1 MKVHRLHSI
10 AIAAAA
16 VVSTL
21 LAACGPPTA
30 ETMANPAAPHAGV
43 ALSFQTDAVIARAQ
57 TRLRVKPDDW
67 KSVDE
72 LAAAYL
78 QKVREIGDPSYY
90 GKAEA
95 LLKGALAHDSADP
108 EATASM
114 GLLALARH
122 QFKAGLAWGI
132 KARALDPAA
141 SRPLG
146 IIGDAQIELGR
157 YPDAVKTLQQ
167 MVDLRP
173 DLSSYARVSYIR
185 ELLGDVG
192 GAIAAMQQAIEAGGP
207 VPENSAYTRVLLANI
222 YFNGGRLAEAET
234 QAERALIDDPKYP
247 YALATLAKIDAAR
260 GRYANAIARYQQAV
274 DRYPLPDFVI
284 GLADTYATSGDAAKA
299 QETYELAAAEQ
310 RLYRA
315 NGVDLDAELALFD
328 ADHRRDLPA
337 ALAAARRAMMD
348 RPSIRS
354 ADILAWTLYQAGD
367 DRASLAASTQ
377 AMRLGTQD
385 AGMFFHRGMI
395 EARLGLRAAAISDL
409 QQALHINPYFSL
421 LWAPVAQ
428 QRLDSLV

>member
-1 MKVHRLHSI
+1 
-10 AIAAAA
+10 
-16 VVSTL
+16 
-21 LAACGPPTA
+21 
-30 ETMANPAAPHAGV
+30 
-43 ALSFQTDAVIARAQ
+43 
-57 TRLRVKPDDW
+57 
-67 KSVDE
+67 
-72 LAAAYL
+72 
-78 QKVREIGDPSYY
+78 
-90 GKAEA
+90 
-95 LLKGALAHDSADP
+95 
-108 EATASM
+108 
-114 GLLALARH
+114 
-122 QFKAGLAWGI
+122 
-132 KARALDPAA
+132 DPAA

-185 ELLGDVG
+185 ELLGDVE

-299 QETYELAAAEQ
+299 QETS
-310 RLYRA
+310 
-315 NGVDLDAELALFD
+315 G
-328 ADHRRDLPA
+328 
-337 ALAAARRAMMD
+337 
-348 RPSIRS
+348 
-354 ADILAWTLYQAGD
+354 
-367 DRASLAASTQ
+367 LAASSH
-377 AMRLGTQD
+377 AVRLGTHD
-385 AGMFFHRGMI
+385 AGMFVHRGML
-395 EARLGLRAAAISDL
+395 EARLGLRAAPVSDL
-409 QQALHINPYFSL
+409 QQALHITPYFSL

-428 QRLDSLV
+428 QALDSLG

>member
-1 MKVHRLHSI
+1 MRVHRLHSI

-21 LAACGPPTA
+21 LAACGPPMA

-57 TRLRVKPDDW
+57 ARLRVKPDDW

-146 IIGDAQIELGR
+146 IIG
-157 YPDAVKTLQQ
+157 
-167 MVDLRP
+167 
-173 DLSSYARVSYIR
+173 
-185 ELLGDVG
+185 
-192 GAIAAMQQAIEAGGP
+192 
-207 VPENSAYTRVLLANI
+207 
-222 YFNGGRLAEAET
+222 
-234 QAERALIDDPKYP
+234 DPKYP

-395 EARLGLRAAAISDL
+395 EARLGLRAAAVSDL

-428 QRLDSLV
+428 QALDSLV

>member
-1 MKVHRLHSI
+1 MRVHRLHSI

-21 LAACGPPTA
+21 LAACGPPMA

-57 TRLRVKPDDW
+57 ARLRVKPDDW

-72 LAAAYL
+72 LASAYL
-78 QKVREIGDPSYY
+78 QKVREVGDPSYY

-108 EATASM
+108 EATAST

-122 QFKAGLAWGI
+122 QFTASLAWGV
-132 KARALDPAA
+132 KANALDPAA

-146 IIGDAQIELGR
+146 IIGDAEVELGR
-157 YPDAVKTLQQ
+157 YPDALKTFQQ

-173 DLSSYARVSYIR
+173 DLSSYARVSYLR
-185 ELLGDVG
+185 ELYGDVE
-192 GAIAAMQQAIEAGGP
+192 GAIVAMQQAIEAGGP

-222 YFNGGRLAEAET
+222 YFNSGRLPAAET
-234 QAERALIDDPKYP
+234 QAERALMDDPKYP
-247 YALATLAKIDAAR
+247 HALAALAKIDAAR
-260 GRYANAIARYQQAV
+260 GRYARAIAWYQQAV

-284 GLADTYATSGDAAKA
+284 GLGDVYAASGDAAKA
-299 QETYELAAAEQ
+299 SETYELAAAEQ
-310 RLYRA
+310 RLYQT

-328 ADHRRDLPA
+328 ADHRRNLPA
-337 ALAAARRAMMD
+337 ALAAARRALMD

-354 ADILAWTLYQAGD
+354 ADILAWTLYQVGD
-367 DRASLAASTQ
+367 DRAALAASTQ

-385 AGMFFHRGMI
+385 ASIFFHRGLI
-395 EARLGLRAAAISDL
+395 EARLGLRAAAIADL
-409 QQALHINPYFSL
+409 RQALRINPYFSL

-428 QRLDSLV
+428 QKLDSLL